1 MIHTQCH
8 AGANADSGRSRRRL
22 ADTRRAGYTLTT
34 QRVIPPLEEE
44 FRLEPDEERDSSP
57 RIAGL
62 NNQPTHSL
70 SQRCTVSRNRTV
82 AETTST

>member
-44 FRLEPDEERDSSP
+44 FRSEPDEERYSSLE
-57 RIAGL
+57 GE
-62 NNQPTHSL
+62 SKVDDL
-70 SQRCTVSRNRTV
+70 S
-82 AETTST
+82 ED